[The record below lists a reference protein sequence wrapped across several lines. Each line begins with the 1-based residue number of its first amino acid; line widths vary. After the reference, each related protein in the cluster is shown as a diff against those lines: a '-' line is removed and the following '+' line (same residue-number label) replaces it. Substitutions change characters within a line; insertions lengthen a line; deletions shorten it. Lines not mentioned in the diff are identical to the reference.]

1 MNFLFIKIFYIV
13 SFLFN
18 GMPIKV
24 FNFHET
30 NKHEHTNSETFSTMT
45 LRNVPTENLPKI
57 FTICSTHQQSEWN
70 TPNTHHIYTV
80 YEDANYTKPWFSIGF
95 WERRTFWARIDT
107 IWYNIG
113 NILPLAMTQDMI
125 TICIEINDRDSTISS
140 SIGGH
145 SAAVQNIAKMPDQ
158 MPRFFLKLGLC
169 DEILEQDFP
178 FYGKIAKIRK
188 EYLSFR
194 KIEYLFLFK
203 RKIYFNSK
211 LFDILVY
218 ISLLKKGNQNLTEMS
233 KNLCSYDSTGSDA
246 IISWESM
253 EWDVHGGE
261 VSNQTIEETKLC
273 HSDGDHTS
281 YGDFLS
287 LRMPPSSWS
296 WSTGYNACKQVGQMY
311 DDFVEADQERRKNG
325 RKVFENLGAYEYV
338 WTSLQYINESKEIIN
353 LNSNITS
360 DYRYD

>member
-1 MNFLFIKIFYIV
+1 
-13 SFLFN
+13 
-18 GMPIKV
+18 
-24 FNFHET
+24 
-30 NKHEHTNSETFSTMT
+30 
-45 LRNVPTENLPKI
+45 
-57 FTICSTHQQSEWN
+57 
-70 TPNTHHIYTV
+70 
-80 YEDANYTKPWFSIGF
+80 
-95 WERRTFWARIDT
+95 
-107 IWYNIG
+107 
-113 NILPLAMTQDMI
+113 
-125 TICIEINDRDSTISS
+125 
-140 SIGGH
+140 
-145 SAAVQNIAKMPDQ
+145 
-158 MPRFFLKLGLC
+158 
-169 DEILEQDFP
+169 
-178 FYGKIAKIRK
+178 
-188 EYLSFR
+188 
-194 KIEYLFLFK
+194 
-203 RKIYFNSK
+203 
-211 LFDILVY
+211 
-218 ISLLKKGNQNLTEMS
+218 MS

-360 DYRYD
+360 DYRYDQNKMVMMKVSFFFKANSIGQEDFQLIVTQTLYSGLIREHL